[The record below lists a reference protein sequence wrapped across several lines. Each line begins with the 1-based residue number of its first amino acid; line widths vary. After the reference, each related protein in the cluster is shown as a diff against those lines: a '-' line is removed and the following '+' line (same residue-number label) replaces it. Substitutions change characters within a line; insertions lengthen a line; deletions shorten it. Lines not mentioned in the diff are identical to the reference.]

1 MGDRRPEG
9 TPATAAGKP
18 EEKKTRQIV
27 ARYPNHVWS
36 ADRTRVWR
44 WRIWPTWALVAID
57 HFSRKVVACC
67 PLEGPN
73 AGWVAEALETAFR
86 HHGAPKHIVTDQE
99 GIFTGEAFAE
109 LLRDW
114 DIKHRFGAVGKHG
127 SLSVTECL
135 IRTLKGEWL
144 RRVPIIRGMEHLT
157 TLLSGFA
164 EYYNSWRPHMT
175 LAGTTPSSRFCRR
188 RSPSSKG
195 AGLPCRIGRR

>member
-1 MGDRRPEG
+1 
-9 TPATAAGKP
+9 
-18 EEKKTRQIV
+18 
-27 ARYPNHVWS
+27 
-36 ADRTRVWR
+36 VWR

-127 SLSVTECL
+127 SIAVTERV
-135 IRTLKGEWL
+135 IRTLKYEWL
-144 RRVPIIRGMEHLT
+144 KRVPVIRGLDHLEQ
-157 TLLSGFA
+157 LLADFA
-164 EYYNSWRPHMT
+164 CYCNSWRPHTT
-175 LAGTTPSSRFCRR
+175 LNGAVPDLVHAGQQWSAPPKTAKIVPANIERRFF
-188 RSPSSKG
+188 PET
-195 AGLPCRIGRR
+195 RITGFRLAA